1 MKPIFPLAAALSL
14 AALPA
19 LAQTDLTAISLTA
32 RAYDQV
38 TSWQE
43 RGFRPAG
50 LTEVVRVP
58 GHILLDVRAVLDGPW
73 SDTIER
79 VQAGSR
85 DIRLVLPD
93 GRELEPEGGYQYWG
107 QLGLVPRTIS
117 ARRPRDF
124 PEADADIHWNGLFLV
139 PEGVTQATLTIA
151 SADIRFSGMVS
162 VPKTSTPEGAASFAS
177 FTPQGVRRFRVAELQ
192 DGNGAGAV
200 PSTLTA
206 LPGTVLADIEV
217 RVGGIASNNADGDDR
232 FNWSTSD
239 FRLTDG
245 QGTTLPLVGER
256 FMRRVL
262 DSQFN
267 GVDIGDATERR
278 MLWLVPE
285 DLTEARLLFG
295 ETEVARIDL
304 ASAAI
309 TETD

>member
-1 MKPIFPLAAALSL
+1 MKLSLPLAAALSL
-14 AALPA
+14 TALPA
-19 LAQTDLTAISLTA
+19 LAQTDLAAISLTA
-32 RAYDQV
+32 RAYDHLV
-38 TSWQE
+38 SWQE
-43 RGFRPAG
+43 RSFRPAG
-50 LTEVVRVP
+50 LTEVIRAP

-93 GRELEPEGGYQYWG
+93 GRELEPEGGFQYWG
-107 QLGLVPRTIS
+107 QLSLIPRSIS

-139 PEGVTQATLTIA
+139 PEGVSQATLTIA
-151 SADIRFSGMVS
+151 SDDIRFSGVVT
-162 VPKTSTPEGAASFAS
+162 VPKTSTPESAASFAS
-177 FTPQGVRRFRVAELQ
+177 FTPRDVRRFRVAQLQ
-192 DGNGAGAV
+192 DGNGDGAV

-217 RVGGIASNNADGDDR
+217 EVSGLAGNNADGEDR

-239 FRLTDG
+239 FRLTDP

-256 FMRRVL
+256 FIRRLL

-267 GVDIGDATERR
+267 GVEVGASTERR

-285 DLTEARLLFG
+285 GLTEARLLFG
-295 ETEVARIDL
+295 ETEVATLDL
-304 ASAAI
+304 AGAAI
-309 TETD
+309 TDTD

>member
-1 MKPIFPLAAALSL
+1 MKLSIPLAAALCLL
-14 AALPA
+14 AQSAI
-19 LAQTDLTAISLTA
+19 AQTDLTAISLSA
-32 RAYDQV
+32 RAYEQV

-50 LTEVVRVP
+50 LSEVVRVP

-79 VQAGSR
+79 AQAGSR

-107 QLGLVPRTIS
+107 QLGLIPRTIS

-151 SADIRFSGMVS
+151 SDDIRFSGVVS
-162 VPKTSTPEGAASFAS
+162 VPKTSTPETAASFAR
-177 FTPQGVRRFRVAELQ
+177 FEPQGIRRFRVAELQ

-200 PSTLTA
+200 PSTITA
-206 LPGTVLADIEV
+206 LPGTVLAEIEV
-217 RVGGIASNNADGDDR
+217 QVTGVAGNNADGDDR

-239 FRLTDG
+239 FRLTDPQG
-245 QGTTLPLVGER
+245 QTLPLIGER
-256 FMRRVL
+256 FIRRVL

-267 GVDIGDATERR
+267 GVDIGDSAERT

-285 DLTEARLLFG
+285 GLTEARLVFG
-295 ETEVARIDL
+295 ETEVATVAL